1 MRMLGAIQNMDSS
14 IIVLNHQDHG
24 TLGTQ
29 SLNLGNQFTRRIN
42 MSRVYDN
49 YVSRYLTDEDE
60 LIYPSDEALDE
71 YAEQWEELQRK
82 ELVHGK
88 QTI

>member
-1 MRMLGAIQNMDSS
+1 MR
-14 IIVLNHQDHG
+14 
-24 TLGTQ
+24 
-29 SLNLGNQFTRRIN
+29 
-42 MSRVYDN
+42 RVYDN

-82 ELVHGK
+82 ELCYGNNK
-88 QTI
+88 IGS

>member
-1 MRMLGAIQNMDSS
+1 MERWERKAS
-14 IIVLNHQDHG
+14 ILE
-24 TLGTQ
+24 T
-29 SLNLGNQFTRRIN
+29 NLRGGLN

-71 YAEQWEELQRK
+71 YAQQWEELQRK
-82 ELVHGK
+82 ELCYGNNK
-88 QTI
+88 NGS

>member
-1 MRMLGAIQNMDSS
+1 MERWERKAS
-14 IIVLNHQDHG
+14 ILETNLHG
-24 TLGTQ
+24 GL
-29 SLNLGNQFTRRIN
+29 N

-71 YAEQWEELQRK
+71 YAEQWEEIQRK
-82 ELVHGK
+82 ELVYGK

>member
-1 MRMLGAIQNMDSS
+1 
-14 IIVLNHQDHG
+14 
-24 TLGTQ
+24 
-29 SLNLGNQFTRRIN
+29 

-82 ELVHGK
+82 ELCYGNNK
-88 QTI
+88 NGS